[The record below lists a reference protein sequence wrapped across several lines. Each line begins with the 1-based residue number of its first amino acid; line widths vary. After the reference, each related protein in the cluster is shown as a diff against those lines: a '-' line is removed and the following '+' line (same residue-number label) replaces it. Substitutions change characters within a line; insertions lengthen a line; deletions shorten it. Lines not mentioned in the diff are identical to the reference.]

1 MNEKIQKTENN
12 FAKRTDVLGVYNV
25 NGAQTTISRAEDAD
39 LVFDIALNG
48 KLLSLALKRS
58 QHDTGKS
65 PYTRCMDGGC
75 ATAYKGNISLTIPSG
90 LIWTAFPPVNKFLL
104 LVPNTMNGMTPP
116 SRLTM

>member
-58 QHDTGKS
+58 QHNTGKS
-65 PYTRCMDGGC
+65 PYTPLHGRRLRPCVQRG
-75 ATAYKGNISLTIPSG
+75 T
-90 LIWTAFPPVNKFLL
+90 
-104 LVPNTMNGMTPP
+104 
-116 SRLTM
+116 SR